1 MGYYNHNYIS
11 FLSNVDHEFSNLFR
25 KICPLI
31 YQNLI
36 TCWKCSRGFFAFLLY
51 QKHAGYEVAN
61 KLVLPT
67 FSQLRYHFL
76 QTFPFTSQRWYIKC
90 VLKVLCSLLFDSSS
104 FSKSLGMFINFY
116 FNVFFDMFYMFFK
129 ATTRRILYFLFR
141 TIEIYLKSIFHI

>member
-1 MGYYNHNYIS
+1 MTSTLFSVLKTSTHMGYYNHNYIS

-67 FSQLRYHFL
+67 F
-76 QTFPFTSQRWYIKC
+76 FTIA
-90 VLKVLCSLLFDSSS
+90 VS
-104 FSKSLGMFINFY
+104 FSSNFSFHKSSVNLLHILRTPFLKNTSGRLLLNFA
-116 FNVFFDMFYMFFK
+116 FETSFAFETK
-129 ATTRRILYFLFR
+129 LRPWLEKL
-141 TIEIYLKSIFHI
+141 EIR